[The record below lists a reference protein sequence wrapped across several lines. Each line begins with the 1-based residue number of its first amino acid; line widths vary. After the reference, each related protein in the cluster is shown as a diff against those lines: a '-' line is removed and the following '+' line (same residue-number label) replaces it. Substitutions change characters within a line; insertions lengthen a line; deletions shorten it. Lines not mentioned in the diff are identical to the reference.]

1 MQAAH
6 KLNKAKTMKTMKTIR
21 HQTRQMRRNGFTLV
35 EAIVAV
41 AILGMVAFM
50 MFRSLLSVLD
60 ATKIGAEAADHVQ
73 RERVAIKTVEDGL
86 RGMVYYE
93 QNQGMYAL
101 TVNPDPDAPS
111 FSFVS
116 RVPPNYIGSR
126 DFKGQTLRRLQFSV
140 EYINDKRALILEQSH
155 VMRAPDGEE
164 AMPVVRSVLAPDL
177 AEFIIHFWSTSAEDW
192 IDEWTETNSLP
203 SRVKVEMALT
213 RMDGGLIQL
222 SNVLKREVVIHSV
235 SITKNNQNPAL
246 PAAARGR
253 SSGRGSSSRGSS
265 SRGSSSHGS
274 SKSGT
279 RYTPEQIAAYRKKRE
294 EDARKRNRENDGKRK
309 LPEGSKR
316 VSDYGRY
323 EQTAKRYDT
332 NGDGILDSGERAK
345 WRADYAASRNS
356 QSSGGSKAAGSGGD
370 TGAGGDGDTGAG
382 GGGVS
387 RGGGPSVLP
396 GALVLNDELTRFD
409 AETLQDLVDA
419 GLYDSMEDLQA
430 TAPDGAVWG
439 INPDTG
445 LVVPIFP

>member
-1 MQAAH
+1 MNLETKCPHCDQWTASDVESCSKCGDLLFESDEGANPFISRLKKNWQLVTGLTVAVLILFVLVRKSDLSGQLGFYGQWDEDKDGYLNGREIKAAMT
-6 KLNKAKTMKTMKTIR
+6 KLNKVEVNARDI
-21 HQTRQMRRNGFTLV
+21 NGESHL
-35 EAIVAV
+35 IK
-41 AILGMVAFM
+41 
-50 MFRSLLSVLD
+50 FRWEPPRDINLDQRLSREELARGYRGYSLFQKYDLDKDGLLS
-60 ATKIGAEAADHVQ
+60 KAEIEKEPVPDINGNRGKQ
-73 RERVAIKTVEDGL
+73 LLFEPLKKFDLNQDGKL
-86 RGMVYYE
+86 
-93 QNQGMYAL
+93 AL
-101 TVNPDPDAPS
+101 LEI
-111 FSFVS
+111 
-116 RVPPNYIGSR
+116 PPYHS
-126 DFKGQTLRRLQFSV
+126 LV
-140 EYINDKRALILEQSH
+140 
-155 VMRAPDGEE
+155 V
-164 AMPVVRSVLAPDL
+164 AMPHRARS
-177 AEFIIHFWSTSAEDW
+177 
-192 IDEWTETNSLP
+192 
-203 SRVKVEMALT
+203 
-213 RMDGGLIQL
+213 
-222 SNVLKREVVIHSV
+222 
-235 SITKNNQNPAL
+235 
-246 PAAARGR
+246 GR
-253 SSGRGSSSRGSS
+253 STSRGSS
-265 SRGSSSHGS
+265 SRGSSKS
-274 SKSGT
+274 ST

-294 EDARKRNRENDGKRK
+294 KDARKRNRENDGKRK

>member
-1 MQAAH
+1 
-6 KLNKAKTMKTMKTIR
+6 MKTIR
-21 HQTRQMRRNGFTLV
+21 HQTRQTCRGGFTLV

-41 AILGMVAFM
+41 AILGMVSFM

-101 TVNPDPDAPS
+101 TVNPDLDMPS
-111 FSFVS
+111 VSFVS
-116 RVPPNYIGSR
+116 RVPPDYIGSR

-164 AMPVVRSVLAPDL
+164 PLPVVRSVLAPDL
-177 AEFIIHFWSTSAEDW
+177 AEFIIHFWSTSTEDW

-265 SRGSSSHGS
+265 SRGSSKS
-274 SKSGT
+274 ST

-294 EDARKRNRENDGKRK
+294 EDARKRSRENDGKRK

-356 QSSGGSKAAGSGGD
+356 QSSGGSKVAGSGGTSSGSGGD
-370 TGAGGDGDTGAG
+370 TGAGGGVDTGAG
-382 GGGVS
+382 GGGRPS
-387 RGGGPSVLP
+387 SGGSSGGGPSVLP
-396 GALVLNDELTRFD
+396 GALVLNGELEKFGAR
-409 AETLQDLVDA
+409 TLQELVDMEV
-419 GLYDSMEDLQA
+419 YDSMDDLQA
-430 TAPDGAVWG
+430 TAPPGAVWG
-439 INPDTG
+439 IDPDSG

>member
-111 FSFVS
+111 YSFVS

-213 RMDGGLIQL
+213 RMDGENIQL

-235 SITKNNQNPAL
+235 SITKNNQNPDL
-246 PAAARGR
+246 PAAQ
-253 SSGRGSSSRGSS
+253 
-265 SRGSSSHGS
+265 S
-274 SKSGT
+274 SKGSGKGKGANG
-279 RYTPEQIAAYRKKRE
+279 RPKYTPEQIAAWRKKQAERSSNY
-294 EDARKRNRENDGKRK
+294 RGTQGRNNYQRPNSSASSRFGQSGTPRPNYG
-309 LPEGSKR
+309 LPPGFG
-316 VSDYGRY
+316 V
-323 EQTAKRYDT
+323 
-332 NGDGILDSGERAK
+332 NPPLNSG
-345 WRADYAASRNS
+345 
-356 QSSGGSKAAGSGGD
+356 QSGGAIP
-370 TGAGGDGDTGAG
+370 
-382 GGGVS
+382 
-387 RGGGPSVLP
+387 RGGFSPP
-396 GALVLNDELTRFD
+396 K
-409 AETLQDLVDA
+409 VDNN
-419 GLYDSMEDLQA
+419 GS
-430 TAPDGAVWG
+430 
-439 INPDTG
+439 
-445 LVVPIFP
+445 

>member
-1 MQAAH
+1 
-6 KLNKAKTMKTMKTIR
+6 MKTIR

-41 AILGMVAFM
+41 AILGMVSFM
-50 MFRSLLSVLD
+50 MFRSLISVLD

-140 EYINDKRALILEQSH
+140 EYIDNARALILEQSH

-164 AMPVVRSVLAPDL
+164 PLPVVRSVLAPDL
-177 AEFIIHFWSTSAEDW
+177 AEFIIHFWSTSTEDW

-235 SITKNNQNPAL
+235 SITKNNQNPDL

-265 SRGSSSHGS
+265 QS
-274 SKSGT
+274 SKPK
-279 RYTPEQIAAYRKKRE
+279 YTPEQIAAYRKRMAERNKGKTNGKSRNTDAQRE
-294 EDARKRNRENDGKRK
+294 AYRKRMAEMYKRN
-309 LPEGSKR
+309 
-316 VSDYGRY
+316 
-323 EQTAKRYDT
+323 Q
-332 NGDGILDSGERAK
+332 DSGEVNFIPNPGLTVNQQKEAGN
-345 WRADYAASRNS
+345 ASSASSGTPGAFTINDALMDYEGLNGQPATSIEQLLDEEYLSEIPDPPAGMQWVINS
-356 QSSGGSKAAGSGGD
+356 QGNVAYI
-370 TGAGGDGDTGAG
+370 
-382 GGGVS
+382 
-387 RGGGPSVLP
+387 PL
-396 GALVLNDELTRFD
+396 
-409 AETLQDLVDA
+409 
-419 GLYDSMEDLQA
+419 
-430 TAPDGAVWG
+430 
-439 INPDTG
+439 
-445 LVVPIFP
+445 

>member
-6 KLNKAKTMKTMKTIR
+6 KLNKAKTMKTIR
-21 HQTRQMRRNGFTLV
+21 HQTRQMRGNGFTLV

-101 TVNPDPDAPS
+101 TVNPDLDAPS

-222 SNVLKREVVIHSV
+222 SNILKREVVIHSV
-235 SITKNNQNPAL
+235 SITKNNQNPAV
-246 PAAARGR
+246 PAAAKSSRGGGRGR
-253 SSGRGSSSRGSS
+253 GGSSSRSS
-265 SRGSSSHGS
+265 SQSRSQGS
-274 SKSGT
+274 
-279 RYTPEQIAAYRKKRE
+279 RYTPEQIAAYRKRMAERNQGKTDGGSRYTDAQRE
-294 EDARKRNRENDGKRK
+294 EYRKRMAELYKRN
-309 LPEGSKR
+309 
-316 VSDYGRY
+316 
-323 EQTAKRYDT
+323 Q
-332 NGDGILDSGERAK
+332 DSGGVNFIPNPRLTASQQNK
-345 WRADYAASRNS
+345 ANNAPSASSGTPGAIAINDALMDYEGLNGQPATSIQQLLDEKYLSEIPNPPDGMEWVINS
-356 QSSGGSKAAGSGGD
+356 QGNVAYI
-370 TGAGGDGDTGAG
+370 
-382 GGGVS
+382 
-387 RGGGPSVLP
+387 PL
-396 GALVLNDELTRFD
+396 
-409 AETLQDLVDA
+409 
-419 GLYDSMEDLQA
+419 
-430 TAPDGAVWG
+430 
-439 INPDTG
+439 
-445 LVVPIFP
+445 